1 MTEYSYTKAG
11 VDESKL
17 QAEIVAVGLP
27 VDHIAGGAAN
37 LIVIYMTRDLLPGE
51 KTILDNTVAS
61 HDGRPRGKRPIISI
75 YTDLGSLSINQ
86 RTAIWSNLT
95 AGTPPLWTLDLGPNA
110 ATLYS
115 FRFQATTGSLTVAE
129 RNDAQ
134 RWAVAMYCQDNPKYL
149 VAPTFDPTIN
159 VAGDQVGGVRGLL
172 PEDQAVINQLF
183 KALRPTP
190 LQSTVV
196 SDRTLTAATSL
207 VLWNQWQITNFE
219 PFVLRG
225 PGRYQMEGSIS
236 GKLFMEPAGR
246 YMPYDSVLFIKVGL
260 SLDNFIMPGTE
271 VVVKDLATISRWSY
285 GTVSPQW
292 EFELTDDLE
301 HRISLLAQVVSMPTA
316 SPIGRDWVG
325 LSNDENGR
333 SWLRLYEVPVR
344 DSTNW
349 WPAL

>member
-225 PGRYQMEGSIS
+225 PGRYQMEGLRQCAVHQ
-236 GKLFMEPAGR
+236 GRPVPGQLHHAGHR
-246 YMPYDSVLFIKVGL
+246 GGGQGPGDHLPLELRHRLSSVGVRAHRR
-260 SLDNFIMPGTE
+260 PGTPHLPPGTGSIHAHS
-271 VVVKDLATISRWSY
+271 LAH
-285 GTVSPQW
+285 W
-292 EFELTDDLE
+292 E
-301 HRISLLAQVVSMPTA
+301 
-316 SPIGRDWVG
+316 
-325 LSNDENGR
+325 
-333 SWLRLYEVPVR
+333 RLG
-344 DSTNW
+344 
-349 WPAL
+349 WPEQR